1 MRSRYRIF
9 LASVLSAGIAATA
22 QAGNQLFEGSWSVKA
37 FGNERTGGTGESAV
51 YSAFGLPQGIQCN
64 PNQPRCPYESTP
76 TDGAGNWSPLGG
88 HLQYALFCTPWYNWL
103 GLGTSMRPPRGGTY
117 SYSSSSSGGSF
128 MRGPIPPLYRNL
140 NFFTSGGQP
149 NATSCTAISTGAT
162 PRGKGLVQAGR
173 PVTGKWTAVTTGTQ
187 RGGFSFAAAPAYPRA
202 GIRTTGQIGEFN
214 AVGPYVYSYT
224 YATLRNEA
232 GMFGPG
238 NGPGAFNLDF
248 HNGFGDT
255 VANINVVQGAAK
267 FGGTMKMLGDFVSR
281 ACFYHIGGCSL
292 GSNNWR
298 YDAVG
303 TSAYTSLGVVTKG
316 YQATFK
322 AYYFHTYLM
331 QTSTIVVSGS
341 RFPWT
346 TGSVTVTA
354 TARGPHKTVHY
365 ARGYDNRNTATPTG
379 KGTIQLVTPVL
390 TRWYQPALNYE
401 TAGIGM
407 LKLKFMPEPHSWA
420 MLLAGIAF
428 LGVGY
433 RMRGC

>member
-1 MRSRYRIF
+1 MRPNQRMF
-9 LASVLSAGIAATA
+9 LAGMFCAGIAATA

-37 FGNERTGGTGESAV
+37 FGNERTGGTGESAL

-88 HLQYALFCTPWYNWL
+88 HLQYALFCTPWYNWW
-103 GLGTSMRPPRGGTY
+103 GQGTDSRPNG
-117 SYSSSSSGGSF
+117 SSSSSNCYSG
-128 MRGPIPPLYRNL
+128 MCLRPRPPLYRNP

-149 NATSCTAISTGAT
+149 NATSCTATSTGAT
-162 PRGKGLVQAGR
+162 PGGKGLVQAGR
-173 PVTGKWTAVTTGTQ
+173 PVTGRWTAATTGTQ
-187 RGGFSFAAAPAYPRA
+187 RGGFSFAGAPANGGA
-202 GIRTTGQIGEFN
+202 GIRTTGQVGEFN
-214 AVGPYVYSYT
+214 AIGPYVYSYT
-224 YATLRNEA
+224 YATLRNSS
-232 GMFGPG
+232 GVFGPG

-248 HNGFGDT
+248 DNGLGDPI
-255 VANINVVQGAAK
+255 ANIHVKQGAAR
-267 FGGTMKMLGDFVSR
+267 FGGTMRMLGALTSK
-281 ACFYHIGGCSL
+281 ACHYRNGGCSL
-292 GSNNWR
+292 GENNWR

-303 TSAYTSLGVVTKG
+303 TFAYTSLGIVTKG
-316 YQATFK
+316 HLVTHK
-322 AYYFHTYLM
+322 AYYYHTFLM
-331 QTSTIVVSGS
+331 QTSTVVVDGS

-365 ARGYDNRNTATPTG
+365 ARGYDNRNTTTPTG

-390 TRWYQPALNYE
+390 TRWLQPALNYE

-428 LGVGY
+428 LGVAC
-433 RMRGC
+433 RMRRR